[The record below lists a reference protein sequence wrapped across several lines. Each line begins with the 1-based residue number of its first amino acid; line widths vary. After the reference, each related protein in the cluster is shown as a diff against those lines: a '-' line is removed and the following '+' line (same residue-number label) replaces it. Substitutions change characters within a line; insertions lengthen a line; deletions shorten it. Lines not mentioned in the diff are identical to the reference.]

1 MITTKRICAVDNG
14 GNFNS
19 VLERLIRSRYNWSI
33 DRLKDVKGLQ
43 GYLERIIP
51 VIILI
56 FKHGYV
62 QDEEK
67 YLRSLRS
74 RHAIPPILAII
85 DPQCEGHDYEMDDF
99 IFTPVREFDLIAR
112 IRSLTDSSYRQEIE
126 VTKQLLKMKYGKRRI
141 IGEDPILVEILDR
154 LIPMAGIEAPV
165 LLMGETGTGKELFA
179 RAIYY
184 LSPRADKPFVAIN
197 CGAIPETIFENELF
211 GHAPGA
217 YTDAKTAH
225 KGYIAAAEGGTLYL
239 DEVNSIPS
247 RAQVTLL
254 RFLQEGKYRPL
265 GSSNYMCGDVRII
278 SSSNVDLINPD
289 GKTNIRRDL
298 FYRLNV
304 FSVDI
309 PPLRKRRSDIP
320 LLVSHFARKHGSAL
334 KKEEV
339 KFSEAALMK
348 LMTYDWPGNVR
359 ELENIV
365 QQSMVIASGSM
376 VDEDH
381 IELKYESAIEQS
393 MPGSFKDKKYLIID
407 KFEKEYLKLALL
419 YHNNNVSEAAQT
431 AQMDRANFYRLLR
444 KHNVQLNLWDS

>member
-1 MITTKRICAVDNG
+1 MNTTKRICAVDNG
-14 GNFNS
+14 GNLNP

-33 DRLKDVKGLQ
+33 DRLKCVKDLQ
-43 GYLERIIP
+43 GYLERITP
-51 VIILI
+51 AIILI

-62 QDEEK
+62 PDEEK

-74 RHAIPPILAII
+74 RHAIPPLLAII
-85 DPQCEGHDYEMDDF
+85 DPQCEGHDFEMDDF
-99 IFTPVREFDLIAR
+99 IYTPVREADLIAR
-112 IRSLTDSSYRQEIE
+112 IRRLTDSSYRQEIE
-126 VTKQLLKMKYGKRRI
+126 VTKQVLKMKYGKRRI
-141 IGEDPILVEILDR
+141 IGEDPKLAEIMDR

-179 RAIYY
+179 RAIHY

-217 YTDAKTAH
+217 YTDAKTAY
-225 KGYIAAAEGGTLYL
+225 KGHIAAAEGGTLYL

-265 GSSNYMCGDVRII
+265 GSSKYVCGDVRII
-278 SSSNVDLINPD
+278 SSSNIDLINPD

-304 FSVDI
+304 FSIDI
-309 PPLRKRRSDIP
+309 PPLRKRKSDIP
-320 LLVSHFARKHGSAL
+320 LLVSHFVRKYGSTL
-334 KKEEV
+334 KKEKV
-339 KFSEAALMK
+339 KFSEAAIMK
-348 LMTYDWPGNVR
+348 LMAYDWPGNVR
-359 ELENIV
+359 ELENVV
-365 QQSMVIASGSM
+365 QQSMVIASGSV

-381 IELKYESAIEQS
+381 IELKYDKALEQNIAV
-393 MPGSFKDKKYLIID
+393 SFRDKKSLIID

-419 YHNNNVSEAAQT
+419 YHNNDVSEAAQM